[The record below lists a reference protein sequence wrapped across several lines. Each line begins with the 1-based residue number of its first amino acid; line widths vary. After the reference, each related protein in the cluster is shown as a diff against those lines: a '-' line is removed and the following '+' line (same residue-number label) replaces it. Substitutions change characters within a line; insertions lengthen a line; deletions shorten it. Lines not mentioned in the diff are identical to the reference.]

1 MMTIH
6 MNIIQ
11 TTGFAVIIAAIGALI
26 QHRVS
31 ILRRLTIPAP
41 VVGGVI
47 FAIVH
52 TILRMTGALQFE
64 FDQTLQEFF
73 QTLFFTTVGFTASV
87 QMLKS
92 SGSQATK
99 MLILTIILIVCQN
112 LLAIGMSKVVNIPPL
127 LGILMGSSS
136 MVGGPGT
143 TGAVAPSIAELG
155 YNSALTVGFAAATFG
170 IAAGS
175 LIGGP
180 FATWKINSKNVET
193 SGEAIDENQ
202 FKDNI
207 DALDGS
213 NDKISGSHLISMFML
228 ILAVTFFGT
237 YLTQFFNYLLSHV
250 ISAVQLPSY
259 LGASLLAFAIRNISD
274 KTPKFTIQMD
284 EMNTISS
291 LVLKIFLAIAL
302 LNLQLWE
309 LTNIGIPMLIILFTQ
324 VLFIFLFANFVVI
337 PIFGLNYDS
346 IVTTTGLLGYGLG
359 ASYNAVASMSE
370 VTHRYGNASTSAII
384 IPLATSIFCD
394 FVNVVVIYSFIGFI
408 Q

>member
-11 TTGFAVIIAAIGALI
+11 TTGFAVIIAIIGSLI
-26 QHRVS
+26 QRRVS

-52 TILRMTGALQFE
+52 TILRMTGVLQFE

-87 QMLKS
+87 QMLRN
-92 SGSQATK
+92 SGAQATK
-99 MLILTIILIVCQN
+99 MLILTVVLIICQN
-112 LLAIGMSKVVNIPPL
+112 LLAVGIANIVNIPKPL
-127 LGILMGSSS
+127 ALLMGSSS

-143 TGAVAPSIAELG
+143 TGAVAPSIADLG
-155 YNSALTVGFAAATFG
+155 YSSALTVGFAAATFG
-170 IAAGS
+170 IAVGS

-180 FATWKINSKNVET
+180 FATWKIKSKNIVTSNET
-193 SGEAIDENQ
+193 IDENQ

-213 NDKISGSHLISMFML
+213 NDRISGSHMINMFML

-237 YLTQFFNYLLSHV
+237 YLTQFFNYLLSFV
-250 ISAVQLPSY
+250 ISSVQLPSY
-259 LGASLLAFAIRNISD
+259 LGSALLAFAIRNISD
-274 KTPKFTIQMD
+274 HTSRFSIRMD
-284 EMNTISS
+284 EINTISS
-291 LVLKIFLAIAL
+291 LVLEIFLAIAL

-309 LTNIGIPMLIILFTQ
+309 LANIGIPMLIILFTQ
-324 VLFIFLFANFVVI
+324 VLFIFLFANFIVI
-337 PIFGLNYDS
+337 PILGLSYDS

-370 VTHRYGNASTSAII
+370 VTHRHGNASTSAVI
-384 IPLATSIFCD
+384 IPLATSIFAD
-394 FVNVVVIYSFIGFI
+394 FVNVIVIYTFLGIIS
-408 Q
+408 